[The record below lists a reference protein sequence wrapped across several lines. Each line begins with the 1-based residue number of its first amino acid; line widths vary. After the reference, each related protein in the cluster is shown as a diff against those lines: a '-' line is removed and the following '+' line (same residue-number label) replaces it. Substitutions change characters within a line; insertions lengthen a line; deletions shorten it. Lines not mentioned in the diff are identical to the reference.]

1 MSLLLPTWQNDL
13 LDVDAQQSDIQH
25 LEKSLPPEIIRQ
37 ENLTRLFTH
46 RLHWELS
53 TTLTSNHLL
62 AMVSMSNTLMSMT
75 MATFIP
81 ERERNKKLL
90 RQPTARMNAAWSNEE
105 HEELYTQQQAQ
116 IKQGWSLLSTHHC
129 FLLPDKI
136 DALEPKNFKRPQV
149 EMMARRWQH
158 HCIEIRE
165 AAQQILLGEL
175 SRMGKKGRKQLVESW
190 AQYLPLYTH
199 SEPIVQQTTTTTGA
213 PVNVP
218 GTPIPQV
225 PEPTAEE
232 FEEEEEEVIR
242 KPSSLAELK
251 RKQTTA
257 VVLLGVIGAEFGQ
270 DISTEGVAATKKGT
284 STVADQ
290 KRKGS
295 VVEGFGIG
303 NNNLARLTSMALTH
317 LLLAPPTAK
326 LPSYTPLRRAAIDLI
341 GRGFTVWEPY
351 LDVSKVLL
359 GLLETCCDSS
369 RLIPSLNYK
378 LPLTPQADAC
388 RTARHALRLIATAR
402 PAAFIT
408 TMAREV
414 ARYNT
419 LQQNAQTISVPLTQ
433 SVLYRAK
440 KEILQCVEML
450 IDKMQIEMANLL
462 VEVMDITLH
471 CVDSTDLK
479 TKGLNEVCPSICK
492 FNQISHCAA
501 TRRISGK

>member
-1 MSLLLPTWQNDL
+1 
-13 LDVDAQQSDIQH
+13 
-25 LEKSLPPEIIRQ
+25 
-37 ENLTRLFTH
+37 
-46 RLHWELS
+46 
-53 TTLTSNHLL
+53 
-62 AMVSMSNTLMSMT
+62 
-75 MATFIP
+75 
-81 ERERNKKLL
+81 
-90 RQPTARMNAAWSNEE
+90 
-105 HEELYTQQQAQ
+105 
-116 IKQGWSLLSTHHC
+116 
-129 FLLPDKI
+129 
-136 DALEPKNFKRPQV
+136 
-149 EMMARRWQH
+149 MARRWQH

-175 SRMGKKGRKQLVESW
+175 GRMGKKGRKQLVESW

-199 SEPIVQQTTTTTGA
+199 TEPIVQQVPGA
-213 PVNVP
+213 NAAGQHTAAVP
-218 GTPIPQV
+218 GTPVPQT
-225 PEPTAEE
+225 PEPTGEE

-270 DISTEGVAATKKGT
+270 DISCEGTTSSKKG
-284 STVADQ
+284 SDQ
-290 KRKGS
+290 RRKSS
-295 VVEGFGIG
+295 VVEGFGIA

-326 LPSYTPLRRAAIDLI
+326 LPAHTALRRAAIDLI

-402 PAAFIT
+402 PDAFIT

-450 IDKMQIEMANLL
+450 IDKMQTEMANLL

-471 CVDSTDLK
+471 CVDATDMK
-479 TKGLNEVCPSICK
+479 NRGLGEVCASICK

-501 TRRISGK
+501 TRRIAGEFDFSFSQLTCILFVCLYFA